1 MQKLVLFL
9 PSSSMDEPFFL
20 PVAFKGIEHQFGALL
35 KRRGYGAVLE
45 INVHDVL
52 VIFERDE
59 QGDWRAILP
68 EGQAGKTPDVE
79 LLRAIGEVIEQ
90 ILQ

>member
-1 MQKLVLFL
+1 MIYFY
-9 PSSSMDEPFFL
+9 SMDDSFFL
-20 PVAFKGIEHQFGALL
+20 PVTFKGVEYQFGALL
-35 KRRGYGAVLE
+35 KRRGYVAVLE

-68 EGQAGKTPDVE
+68 EDQAGKTPDVE
-79 LLRAIGEVIEQ
+79 
-90 ILQ
+90 

>member
-1 MQKLVLFL
+1 
-9 PSSSMDEPFFL
+9 MDEPFFL
-20 PVAFKGIEHQFGALL
+20 PVTFKGVEYSFEALL
-35 KRRGYGAVLE
+35 KRRGYVAVLE

-68 EGQAGKTPDVE
+68 EDQAGKAPDVE
-79 LLRAIGEVIEQ
+79 LLRAIGETIEQ

>member
-1 MQKLVLFL
+1 
-9 PSSSMDEPFFL
+9 MDEPFFL
-20 PVAFKGIEHQFGALL
+20 PVNFKGIEHQFEALL
-35 KRRGYGAVLE
+35 KRRGYVAVLE
-45 INVHDVL
+45 VNVHDAL

-68 EGQAGKTPDVE
+68 EDQAGKAPDVE
-79 LLRAIGEVIEQ
+79 LLRAIGETIEQ

>member
-1 MQKLVLFL
+1 
-9 PSSSMDEPFFL
+9 MDEPFFL
-20 PVAFKGIEHQFGALL
+20 PVTFKGTEHQFEALL
-35 KRRGYGAVLE
+35 RRQGYVAVLE
-45 INVHDVL
+45 INVHGVP

-68 EGQAGKTPDVE
+68 EDQAGKTPDVA
-79 LLRAIGEVIEQ
+79 LLRAIGETIEQ

>member
-1 MQKLVLFL
+1 
-9 PSSSMDEPFFL
+9 MDEPFFL
-20 PVAFKGIEHQFGALL
+20 PVTFKGIEQQFEASL
-35 KRRGYGAVLE
+35 KRRGYVAVLE
-45 INVHDVL
+45 INVHEAL

-68 EGQAGKTPDVE
+68 EDHAGKTPDVG
-79 LLRAIGEVIEQ
+79 LLRAIGEAIEQ

>member
-1 MQKLVLFL
+1 
-9 PSSSMDEPFFL
+9 MDDPFFL
-20 PVAFKGIEHQFGALL
+20 PVVFKGIEHQFEASLN
-35 KRRGYGAVLE
+35 RRGYVAVLE
-45 INVHDVL
+45 INVHDAL

-68 EGQAGKTPDVE
+68 EDQAGKTPDVA
-79 LLRAIGEVIEQ
+79 LLRAIGEAIEQ

>member
-1 MQKLVLFL
+1 MSYFY
-9 PSSSMDEPFFL
+9 SMDEPFFL
-20 PVAFKGIEHQFGALL
+20 PVVFKGIEHQFEASL
-35 KRRGYGAVLE
+35 KRRGYVAVLE
-45 INVHDVL
+45 INVHDAL

-68 EGQAGKTPDVE
+68 EDQAGKTPDVA
-79 LLRAIGEVIEQ
+79 LLRAIGEAIEQ

>member
-1 MQKLVLFL
+1 
-9 PSSSMDEPFFL
+9 MDEPFFL
-20 PVAFKGIEHQFGALL
+20 PVTFKGIEQQFEALL

-45 INVHDVL
+45 INVHDAL

-68 EGQAGKTPDVE
+68 EDHTGKTPDVE
-79 LLRAIGEVIEQ
+79 LLRAIGETIEQ
-90 ILQ
+90 ILE

>member
-1 MQKLVLFL
+1 
-9 PSSSMDEPFFL
+9 MDEPFFL
-20 PVAFKGIEHQFGALL
+20 PVTFKGVEHQFEVLL
-35 KRRGYGAVLE
+35 RRRGYVAVLE
-45 INVHDVL
+45 VNVNNAL

-68 EGQAGKTPDVE
+68 EDQAGKTPDVE
-79 LLRAIGEVIEQ
+79 LLRVIGETIEQ